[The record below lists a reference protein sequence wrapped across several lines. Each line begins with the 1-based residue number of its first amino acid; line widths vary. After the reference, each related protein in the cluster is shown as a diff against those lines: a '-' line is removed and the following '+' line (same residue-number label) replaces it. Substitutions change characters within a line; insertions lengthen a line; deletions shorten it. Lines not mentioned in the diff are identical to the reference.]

1 MEKHLE
7 ISLNNQELNNK
18 NSKKEKDL
26 LLTPSINKT
35 SNFHV
40 SPRGLLKCHF
50 NGKNPKLNKNMT
62 KEERKRFQIIE
73 REKQKNDKFLS
84 KSRYWRKLDFDK
96 KYINMIQK
104 PQTPHNTGQYITHMF
119 NSKKQNNIFDFED
132 IDEIAQCC
140 NIQNKIN
147 EENNSFDDMELD
159 LDEALGLES
168 VVPRRNRYMSFEYNL
183 EQTKNKLKLFEKK
196 LSDDIINN
204 NNSDNKDNNICD
216 NNDLEFKKFKSDIFE
231 L

>member
-1 MEKHLE
+1 MEKNLE
-7 ISLNNQELNNK
+7 ISLNKHESKNENQ
-18 NSKKEKDL
+18 KKENNL
-26 LLTPSINKT
+26 LLTPSTRKIT
-35 SNFHV
+35 NFHL
-40 SPRGLLKCHF
+40 SQRGSLKSHF
-50 NGKNPKLNKNMT
+50 NGKNLKLNKNMT

-96 KYINMIQK
+96 KYINLIQK

-119 NSKKQNNIFDFED
+119 NSKKQKNIFDFED

-147 EENNSFDDMELD
+147 EENNNDDNMELD
-159 LDEALGLES
+159 LDEALGLEN
-168 VVPRRNRYMSFEYNL
+168 VVHKRNRYMSCEYNF
-183 EQTKNKLKLFEKK
+183 EQIKNKLNLEKK
-196 LSDDIINN
+196 QSDDIIYNN
-204 NNSDNKDNNICD
+204 NNDNDNNNFD
-216 NNDLEFKKFKSDIFE
+216 NNDLNMKKFNSAIYE

>member
-1 MEKHLE
+1 
-7 ISLNNQELNNK
+7 
-18 NSKKEKDL
+18 
-26 LLTPSINKT
+26 
-35 SNFHV
+35 
-40 SPRGLLKCHF
+40 
-50 NGKNPKLNKNMT
+50 MT

-140 NIQNKIN
+140 NVQNKIN